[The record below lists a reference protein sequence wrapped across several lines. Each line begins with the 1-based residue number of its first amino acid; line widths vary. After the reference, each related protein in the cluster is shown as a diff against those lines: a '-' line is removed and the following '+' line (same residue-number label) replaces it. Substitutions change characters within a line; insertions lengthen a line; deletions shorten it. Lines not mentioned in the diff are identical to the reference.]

1 MSTCTA
7 CSPQRSPGGTALP
20 ASLTAGA
27 WNPPR
32 SYDRY
37 LWDPVARNWTVGRY
51 LDDLR
56 SRYGGIDSVL
66 VWPTYT
72 NIGADERNQFAMI
85 RALPGGVA
93 GIRSL
98 AEQFHSAGVRML
110 VPYHVWDVG
119 TRREVCPGSP
129 S

>member
-1 MSTCTA
+1 M
-7 CSPQRSPGGTALP
+7 
-20 ASLTAGA
+20 A

-32 SYDRY
+32 SYDRF

-72 NIGADERNQFAMI
+72 NIGADDRNAFDLF
-85 RALPGGVA
+85 RNLPGGVGQRHLEHRRA
-93 GIRSL
+93 T
-98 AEQFHSAGVRML
+98 HS
-110 VPYHVWDVG
+110 
-119 TRREVCPGSP
+119 GS
-129 S
+129 